1 MTILS
6 VRSGSTRFRFQ
17 TPLLKFAWRLP
28 RRAGRALLQALHES
42 RRRAAARVLREYAHL
57 NAANQSVTGRRRSTP
72 PQ

>member
-17 TPLLKFAWRLP
+17 KPLSKFAWGLP

-42 RRRAAARVLREYAHL
+42 RMRAAAKVFREYAHL
-57 NAANQSVTGRRRSTP
+57 NAANHDVTGLRPTSRL
-72 PQ
+72 